1 MQPSNYVPPATS
13 PKSDF
18 EAVEIDG
25 GNDGQ
30 QQMSGISKPQK
41 QSGLAGASANLV
53 NSIVGAGIIGI
64 PYALRESGLIAGLFL
79 LLLVAWLT
87 DKSLK
92 IIVGLASFHPKLKN
106 RDVSTFEDLASY
118 PFGNFGSKFILLN
131 MFVMAYGAM
140 VAYLLIIK
148 DTIPS
153 VLGIENRFER
163 TLIMIATSIT
173 IMLPLSM
180 QRDMASLSFT
190 SLISVLAD
198 VVLVGFITAYSPI
211 KDTVEEAGG
220 FVEVLKQ
227 DAVNPTL
234 FIGLG
239 ILSTAMACQHSAF
252 IVSGSLENKTMSR
265 WSKVTG
271 FSIGISAILCAI
283 LGVSG
288 YLGFLEETEGDVLN
302 NFQDSFAAHGAR
314 ILLAITMFFTY
325 PMESFV
331 ARHVLVQLF
340 HNGDLDGR
348 DLTPGGET
356 DGKEAGGYFCFNRR
370 QTWSFAIYLM
380 ALLPALIVDDLGPVL
395 SITGSFGGGC
405 IAYMAP
411 GLCYL
416 GVNGDAFLSFAR
428 GLVGNRGS
436 SREGGTL
443 TQADLPVA
451 GSSNTIMT
459 TDESNERKPVW
470 WYLFGFPMWTKIAQI
485 GSANMAVTLGSA
497 AIKEAAAYDEDCMV
511 PTRREFFIAIFFIC
525 FGVLSL
531 VAGVG
536 SNIYVQLTRE

>member
-1 MQPSNYVPPATS
+1 MSHPLELIQ
-13 PKSDF
+13 KSH
-18 EAVEIDG
+18 
-25 GNDGQ
+25 
-30 QQMSGISKPQK
+30 
-41 QSGLAGASANLV
+41 
-53 NSIVGAGIIGI
+53 
-64 PYALRESGLIAGLFL
+64 
-79 LLLVAWLT
+79 
-87 DKSLK
+87 
-92 IIVGLASFHPKLKN
+92 FHPLFSD
-106 RDVSTFEDLASY
+106 R
-118 PFGNFGSKFILLN
+118 
-131 MFVMAYGAM
+131 AYGAM

-163 TLIMIATSIT
+163 TLIMIATSVT

-220 FVEVLKQ
+220 FVEVLEQ
-227 DAVNPTL
+227 DGVNPTL

-265 WSKVTG
+265 WSKVTA

-302 NFQDSFAAHGAR
+302 NFQDSLVAHAAR
-314 ILLAITMFFTY
+314 LLLAITMFFTY

-348 DLTPGGET
+348 DLSPGGGT
-356 DGKEAGGYFCFNRR
+356 DGQEAGGYFCFNRR

-395 SITGSFGGGC
+395 SITGSLGGGC
-405 IAYMAP
+405 IAYMGP
-411 GLCYL
+411 GLCFL

-428 GLVGNRGS
+428 GLIGS
-436 SREGGTL
+436 RREGGTL

-451 GSSNTIMT
+451 GSSNNIMT
-459 TDESNERKPVW
+459 TDISNERKPIW
-470 WYLFGFPMWTKIAQI
+470 WYLFGFPIWTKIAQV
-485 GSANMAVTLGSA
+485 GSSNMAIKLGSA
-497 AIKEAAAYDEDCMV
+497 AVKEADAYDEDCMV
-511 PTRREFFIAIFFIC
+511 PTRREFLIAIFFVC
-525 FGVLSL
+525 FGALSL

-536 SNIYVQLTRE
+536 SNIYVQLTEE